1 MIVGGPD
8 AVSGRHVDPICGMKV
23 GDDTYRIFDLAGQRV
38 FFCSRRCAEEY
49 AHREGPAV
57 SLCCLEGPSAPALLF
72 WRRPVFAV
80 LLLPATLAL
89 GALFWRPLAPFPG
102 LMADYLSQIGGAL
115 ALGLLIGGVID
126 RYVPREY
133 VSSLLSSHRRGS
145 VGLAVGLGLVMSA
158 CSHGI
163 LALAM
168 ELHRKGASTPTV
180 VAFLLASPWANLPI
194 TVLLLALFGIKALYI
209 IFGAVLVALV
219 TGSLFVVLERRGWV
233 ESNRSTVRVPE
244 DFSIRKDI
252 ARRWR
257 ERLWGAE
264 TVIED
269 ARRILAGGL
278 RLAEMIVL
286 WVVLGMTLSAL
297 AASLVPSRLFRDHL
311 GPDLAGMASTLG
323 LATVLEVCSE
333 CTAPLA
339 FELFKQTGAYGNV
352 FIFLMAGVVTD
363 YTEIGALWANIGRR
377 TAILVPLISVPM
389 VMILGWYAN
398 RIFI

>member
-1 MIVGGPD
+1 M
-8 AVSGRHVDPICGMKV
+8 SGRHVDPVCGMQV
-23 GDDTYRIFDLAGQRV
+23 GDDTYRLIGRAGLRV

-49 AHREGPAV
+49 ARREGPAV
-57 SLCCLEGPSAPALLF
+57 SLCCLESPSAAALSI

-80 LLLPATLAL
+80 ALIPVVLTL
-89 GALFWRPLAPFPG
+89 GAHFWSPLASFPG
-102 LMADYLSQIGGAL
+102 YIAGYLSQIGGAL
-115 ALGLLIGGVID
+115 MLGLFIGGIID

-145 VGLAVGLGLVMSA
+145 LGLAVGLGLVMSA

-194 TVLLLALFGIKALYI
+194 TVLLLALFGAKALYI
-209 IFGAVLVALV
+209 ILGAVLVALV
-219 TGSLFVVLERRGWV
+219 TGSVFVVLEKRGWV
-233 ESNRSTVRVPE
+233 ESNPSTVRMPE
-244 DFSIRKDI
+244 DFSIRRDI
-252 ARRWR
+252 VRRWR
-257 ERLWGAE
+257 QRRWSVG
-264 TVIED
+264 TVADD
-269 ARRILAGGL
+269 ARRIFAGGV

-297 AASLVPSRLFRDHL
+297 AASLVPPRFFRDHL

-377 TAILVPLISVPM
+377 TAILVPLISVPL
-389 VMILGWYAN
+389 VLLLGWYAN
-398 RIFI
+398 RVFI